1 MSHLSFLISLS
12 ILFISSTVF
21 SQKRWDGGGGN
32 NDWYTST
39 NWTTN
44 NFPVVS
50 DNVIL
55 DNSIVPTSYSVVLPP
70 ILTTV
75 KSITITPSA
84 NRTIELILP
93 ATNTVVPGLV
103 VNGPGFGL
111 IINSGGIFRN
121 SSGAASG
128 NAVKISDSIKI
139 NNDGKYIHNTSS
151 GHASNVQLISRASG
165 TEKGILELDIPTASS
180 TISLSGRT
188 FGKLILKSAAAGGS
202 CNYTAAGTTRT
213 LIRNNLEL
221 GSGVNLSLNFFDTIF
236 VLGDLSQGSG
246 TINMGSS
253 IKSVV
258 LYVGQNLTQ
267 AVGGVFTESGV
278 TNQKLELGGS
288 GNHVVNMSGTI
299 LNQVALVKS
308 GAGTALLKTPVSLPY
323 KLSLKGGRIVTTD
336 AWSLTLQSAC
346 TIEADT
352 LAGTGF
358 VDGPLIK
365 QGLNNSGFL
374 FPVGKSNQMRWI
386 RLENA
391 TGNFTVEYFNSNPVS
406 ISGNLGS
413 GLHHI
418 STVEYWDVQT
428 SGTSNAQIKL
438 SFKDPNSGGVTDL
451 SSLRVARLESGTWQ
465 NAGNINYSGNPGT
478 NGWVSS
484 STAVGFSAVNKS
496 FALAGAI
503 AQENPLPF
511 LNIPFS
517 ASRLGQKIILN
528 WKVENSLKP
537 AFFEIQESEDGKL
550 FSTVSVV
557 KAIDGEENYY
567 YEYHTM
573 HVGKYYRLRF
583 RMNDNYVWYES
594 RAVRMNVGAREG
606 YSIEGSNLVNG
617 SIHLSVT
624 TNHRQYLYFTI
635 CNMAGV
641 VQKVVKT
648 DVFKGSS
655 LLKLDVKEMKS
666 GLYFLSESSGAM
678 AKKVLRFIR
687 M

>member
-1 MSHLSFLISLS
+1 MSHLSFLISFS

-151 GHASNVQLISRASG
+151 GHASNVQLISTASG

-221 GSGVNLSLNFFDTIF
+221 GSGVNLSLNFSDTIF

-267 AVGGVFTESGV
+267 AAGGVFTESGV
-278 TNQKLELGGS
+278 TNQKLELGGG

-323 KLSLKGGRIVTTD
+323 KLSLKEGRIVTTD

-365 QGLNNSGFL
+365 QGLSNSGFL

-557 KAIDGEENYY
+557 KAVDGEENYY
-567 YEYHTM
+567 YEYQTM
-573 HVGKYYRLRF
+573 RVGKYYRLRF
-583 RMNDNYVWYES
+583 RMSDNYVWYES
-594 RAVRMNVGAREG
+594 RAVRMNVGAGEG

-648 DVFKGSS
+648 EVFKGSS
-655 LLKLDVKEMKS
+655 LLKLDVKELKS

-678 AKKVLRFIR
+678 TKKVLRFIR